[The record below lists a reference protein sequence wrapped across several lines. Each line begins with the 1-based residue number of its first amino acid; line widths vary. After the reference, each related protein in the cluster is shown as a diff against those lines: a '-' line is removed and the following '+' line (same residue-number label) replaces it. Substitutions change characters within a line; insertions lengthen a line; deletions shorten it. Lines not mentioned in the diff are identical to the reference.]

1 MPRPSAND
9 AKAGMRRLFITVLV
23 VMVMLLTFGV
33 FFTSVNRSP
42 GYEDEPA
49 GPGRLDRRM
58 DGIRL
63 DADREPSR

>member
-23 VMVMLLTFGV
+23 VIVMLLTFGV
-33 FFTSVNRSP
+33 FMTSVNRSP
-42 GYEDEPA
+42 YEEADVNLEHK
-49 GPGRLDRRM
+49 L

-63 DADREPSR
+63 SADGQESH